1 MNRNIDEREA
11 ASRATIS
18 DVAKNGCHHTG
29 GGRMDD
35 LRHFPHAPRDEREL
49 AGTTQSSVLVT
60 AETREGVGRETDTPR
75 EKQRLAV

>member
-35 LRHFPHAPRDEREL
+35 LRRFPKV
-49 AGTTQSSVLVT
+49 GVSV
-60 AETREGVGRETDTPR
+60 AETATEIETGP
-75 EKQRLAV
+75 V